1 MSAVRAPV
9 WPGTH
14 RIPEFAAPE
23 FMNGEVLPL
32 QLEEAEAR
40 NPAALQ
46 LIEQRRATDPPRQ
59 AVVPKG
65 GVMLRDGRGW
75 HRVRL

>member
-1 MSAVRAPV
+1 
-9 WPGTH
+9 
-14 RIPEFAAPE
+14 
-23 FMNGEVLPL
+23 MNGEVLPL

-46 LIEQRRATDPPRQ
+46 LIEKRRATHPPRQ
-59 AVVPKG
+59 ALVPKG

>member
-1 MSAVRAPV
+1 
-9 WPGTH
+9 
-14 RIPEFAAPE
+14 
-23 FMNGEVLPL
+23 MNGEVLPL

-46 LIEQRRATDPPRQ
+46 LIEQRRATHPPRQ
-59 AVVPKG
+59 ALVPKG

-75 HRVRL
+75 HRVRLSAPRLLLPRLAVDGYLYTLAG

>member
-1 MSAVRAPV
+1 
-9 WPGTH
+9 
-14 RIPEFAAPE
+14 
-23 FMNGEVLPL
+23 MNGEVLPL

-46 LIEQRRATDPPRQ
+46 LIEQRRATHPPRQ
-59 AVVPKG
+59 ALVPKG